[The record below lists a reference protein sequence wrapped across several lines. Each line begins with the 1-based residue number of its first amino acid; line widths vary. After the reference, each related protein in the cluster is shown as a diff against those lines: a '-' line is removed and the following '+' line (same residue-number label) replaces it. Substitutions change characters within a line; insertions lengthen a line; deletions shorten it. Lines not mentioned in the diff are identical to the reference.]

1 MATSVSDLMSQLDT
15 IAYNPSAIQ
24 RAVMQTL
31 SDVSNGT
38 LTVVDPT
45 SPFVFALES
54 SAVLTAYAMSKN
66 ATLNRMQYPYAA
78 QTLDDLYLHMSDTDY
93 VNRFAVP
100 VTDTFY
106 MLLPYQEVLN
116 NLVLDPTTGLSML
129 VIPRNTNITVA
140 DTVFSIQYP
149 IQIRQLAHG
158 GLQIVY
164 DTSEPSPL
172 QELPSNVIPWQ
183 IVSDGTTEYLQ
194 FSFEVMQFSINS
206 LTQPVNAS
214 TLFQYQIA
222 YVNQFYYARVYYEN
236 ADGTWTEMQ
245 TTHTPDIYDIT
256 EPTAVLEVMDG
267 NILQVTIPQI
277 YTATGTLNST
287 IRMDIYTTQGV
298 VNLVLGEYSMG
309 AFAIDFVS
317 YDTSDPTQFSAPL
330 ALLTSIFAY
339 STDTVSGG
347 SNGVDFATLQQQV
360 INNSVGPQVLPI
372 SNVQLENA
380 LTTQGFTIVTSV
392 DNITDRVFL
401 ATRALPT
408 PTDDNLLTAA
418 GSMNATVQFS
428 LDSIAAYSYTID
440 NSAAEDAMT
449 LTPSA
454 LFQEINGVV
463 NPISDAEIALING
476 LPPDQKALIV
486 SSGNYLYTPFHYV
499 FDSSNS
505 GFAVRPY
512 YLDNPSVLN
521 KLFVSDNDSTMLQ
534 VNTGAYQIV
543 RTSTGYQLQ
552 VQTVSGA
559 SFQALNDDQ
568 VFVQLAYTPE
578 GETTQAYLEGVL
590 VGKDPTGLERI
601 YQFDLSSTMNVDADN
616 DITLTKFLMFTTEA
630 RLTSAPLTTTF
641 DIFYAT
647 TAVMPADWV
656 AAEVDGDLGR
666 AFLPLNVNGITH
678 EQLQVEFGVSLETLW
693 ARART
698 VVSTIVYETWT
709 ENIPWTYPNDVYQRD
724 PVTGSTITVDP
735 TTGQISYTILHHAGD
750 PVLDD
755 QGNPTYQYVIGQ
767 VKLDGNGNP
776 IVANPRGVTQ
786 QVDFM
791 LIEGVYAFATDAASA
806 AYRTQLIGTLITWL
820 TQNLEAINNQL
831 LEQTELYF
839 YPQTTLGQ
847 IDVMVGAS
855 LKTTIEAGQSLTLTL
870 YVDSAVYN
878 NPDLKTL
885 LSNTSVSIV
894 SQALQTNQVSR
905 TAILDQLSTAYG
917 TDVIDAE
924 LTGLG
929 SPAQNLPLFTIL
941 DGSLQASLRKV
952 LIPQSDNSLLLQ
964 EDLTINWVQ
973 HDASVLTN

>member
-24 RAVMQTL
+24 RAVLQTL
-31 SDVSNGT
+31 SDVTNGAI
-38 LTVVDPT
+38 TVVDPT

-54 SAVLTAYAMSKN
+54 AACLTSYAMSKD
-66 ATLNRMQYPYAA
+66 ASLTRQQYPYAA

-100 VTDTFY
+100 ATDTFY
-106 MLLPYQEVLN
+106 MLLPYQQLLN
-116 NLVLDPTTGLSML
+116 ELVLDPTTGVMQII
-129 VIPRNTNITVA
+129 IPRNTKITVA
-140 DTVFSIQYP
+140 DTVWSIQYP
-149 IQIRQLAHG
+149 IIIRQLAHG

-172 QELPSNVIPWQ
+172 QTLSSNVIPWQ

-194 FSFEVMQFSINS
+194 FSFEVMQFDINS

-236 ADGTWTEMQ
+236 SDGTWTEMQ

-256 EPTAVLEVMDG
+256 TPTAVLEVMDG

-277 YTATGTLNST
+277 YTATGVLNST
-287 IRMDIYTTQGV
+287 IRMDIYTTNGAI
-298 VNLVLGEYSMG
+298 NMVLSEYSMG
-309 AFAIDFVS
+309 AFAIEFIS
-317 YDTSDPTQFSAPL
+317 YDTSDPTVYSAPL
-330 ALLTSIFAY
+330 ATFSSMFAY
-339 STDTVSGG
+339 SQDTVNGG

-372 SNVQLENA
+372 SNVQLQNA
-380 LTTQGFTIVTSV
+380 LTTAGFTIVTSV

-401 ATRALPT
+401 ATRAMPT
-408 PTDDNLLTAA
+408 PTDDDLLTAA

-428 LDSIAAYSYTID
+428 LDSISAFSYTID
-440 NSAAEDAMT
+440 NSSAEDAMT
-449 LTPSA
+449 LTPDA
-454 LFQEINGVV
+454 LFQEVNGVV
-463 NPISDAEIALING
+463 SLVPDATIALING

-499 FDSSNS
+499 FDSSNN

-512 YLDNPSVLN
+512 YLDAPQVLT
-521 KLFVSDNDSTMLQ
+521 KLFVSDNDLTQLQ
-534 VNTGAYQIV
+534 VNTGAYSIA
-543 RTSTGYQLQ
+543 RTATGYTLQ
-552 VQTVSGA
+552 IQTVSGA
-559 SFQALNDDQ
+559 SFQALDDDQ

-578 GETTQAYLEGVL
+578 GEKTEAYLNGVL
-590 VGKDPTGLERI
+590 IGKDSTGLERI
-601 YQFDLSSTMNVDADN
+601 YQFDLSSTMNVDAN
-616 DITLTKFLMFTTEA
+616 NNITLEKFLMFTTQA

-641 DIFYAT
+641 DILYAT
-647 TAVMPADWV
+647 TAVMPADWES
-656 AAEVDGDLGR
+656 AEVDGDLGR
-666 AFLPLNVNGITH
+666 PFLPLNVVGITH
-678 EQLQVEFGVSLETLW
+678 EQLQVQFGTALETLW
-693 ARART
+693 ARARSVPST
-698 VVSTIVYETWT
+698 VQYEVWT
-709 ENIPWTYPNDVYQRD
+709 SNIPWTYEYDVYQAD
-724 PVTGSTITVDP
+724 PVTGSKIQIVDGQVVTTVE
-735 TTGQISYTILHHAGD
+735 HHAGD

-767 VKLDGNGNP
+767 VKLDNNGQP
-776 IVANPRGVTQ
+776 IVANPRGITQ

-791 LIEGVYAFATDAASA
+791 LIEGVYKFATDTATT
-806 AYRTQLIGTLITWL
+806 AYRTQIIQTIIQWL
-820 TQNLEAINNQL
+820 TQQLVAINNQL

-847 IDVMVGAS
+847 IPVMYGPS

-870 YVDSAVYN
+870 YVTASVFN
-878 NPDLKTL
+878 NAQLKTL
-885 LSNTSVSIV
+885 LTNTSTTIISAQL
-894 SQALQTNQVSR
+894 QAAQVSR
-905 TAILDQLSTAYG
+905 AAIVDALTTAYG
-917 TDVIDAE
+917 DDVIDAE

-941 DGSLQASLRKV
+941 DGSIQASLRKKLV
-952 LIPQSDNSLLLQ
+952 PQSDNSLLLT
-964 EDLTINWVQ
+964 EDLTINWVV
-973 HDASVLTN
+973 HDESLLTAS